1 MDKPSNYLNNV
12 IFAVFQLTNTS
23 QITKSHSAV
32 PIIAAA
38 VLVALFGLGYFI
50 VGFDQG
56 QLFSIVE
63 GQMAYTQMSGSVGY
77 LHEMTHDMRHAAG
90 FPCH

>member
-1 MDKPSNYLNNV
+1 M
-12 IFAVFQLTNTS
+12 TNTS
-23 QITKSHSAV
+23 QITKSQRAI
-32 PIIAAA
+32 PIIVAT
-38 VLVALFGLGYFI
+38 VLFAIFGLGYFM

-63 GQMAYTQMSGSVGY
+63 GQTAYTQMGGSVGY
-77 LHEMTHDMRHAAG
+77 LHEFTHDMRHAAG

>member
-1 MDKPSNYLNNV
+1 M
-12 IFAVFQLTNTS
+12 TNTS
-23 QITKSHSAV
+23 QITKTQRAV
-32 PIIAAA
+32 PIIVAAA
-38 VLVALFGLGYFI
+38 LFAVFGLGWFA

-56 QLFSIVE
+56 QLFSIAD
-63 GQMAYTQMSGSVGY
+63 GQSAYSQMSGGVGY

>member
-1 MDKPSNYLNNV
+1 MTLAD
-12 IFAVFQLTNTS
+12 IIQT
-23 QITKSHSAV
+23 TKTHMSV
-32 PIIAAA
+32 PIVAAA
-38 VLVALFGLGYFI
+38 VLVAIFGLGYFM

-63 GQMAYTQMSGSVGY
+63 GQGAYTQMGGTNGF
-77 LHEMTHDMRHAAG
+77 LHEFTHDMRHASG

>member
-1 MDKPSNYLNNV
+1 MTD
-12 IFAVFQLTNTS
+12 TS
-23 QITKSHSAV
+23 QITKSQSAV

-38 VLVALFGLGYFI
+38 ILFALFGLGYFV

-63 GQMAYTQMSGSVGY
+63 GNMAYTQMGGSVGY
-77 LHEMTHDMRHAAG
+77 LHESTHDMRHAAG

>member
-1 MDKPSNYLNNV
+1 LDKPSNCLNNNV
-12 IFAVFQLTNTS
+12 LTEFQLTNTS
-23 QITKSHSAV
+23 QITKSQSSV

-38 VLVALFGLGYFI
+38 ILFALFGLGYFV

-63 GQMAYTQMSGSVGY
+63 GQTAYTQMSGSVGY

>member
-1 MDKPSNYLNNV
+1 MDKPSNRLNNM
-12 IFAVFQLTNTS
+12 IIAVFQLTNTS
-23 QITKSHSAV
+23 QITKTHSAV

-38 VLVALFGLGYFI
+38 VLVAIFGLGYFM

-56 QLFSIVE
+56 QLFSMVE
-63 GQMAYTQMSGSVGY
+63 GQTAYTQIGGSVGY

>member
-1 MDKPSNYLNNV
+1 MKH
-12 IFAVFQLTNTS
+12 AH
-23 QITKSHSAV
+23 QITKSQGAV
-32 PIIAAA
+32 PIVAAA
-38 VLVALFGLGYFI
+38 ILFALFGLGYFT

-63 GQMAYTQMSGSVGY
+63 GQMAYTQMSGGVGY
-77 LHEMTHDMRHAAG
+77 LHESTHDMRHAAG

>member
-1 MDKPSNYLNNV
+1 MSTKNV
-12 IFAVFQLTNTS
+12 SEMINTS
-23 QITKSHSAV
+23 QITATKRVV

-38 VLVALFGLGYFI
+38 TLCAIFGLGYFM

-56 QLFSIVE
+56 QLFSVAE
-63 GQMAYTQMSGSVGY
+63 GQIAYTQMGGTNGY
-77 LHEMTHDMRHAAG
+77 LHEFTHDMRHASG

>member
-1 MDKPSNYLNNV
+1 M
-12 IFAVFQLTNTS
+12 TNTS
-23 QITKSHSAV
+23 QITKSQGAV

-38 VLVALFGLGYFI
+38 VLFALFGLGYFV

-63 GQMAYTQMSGSVGY
+63 GNTAYAQMGGNVGY
-77 LHEMTHDMRHAAG
+77 LHEMTHDMRHAG
-90 FPCH
+90 SFPCH